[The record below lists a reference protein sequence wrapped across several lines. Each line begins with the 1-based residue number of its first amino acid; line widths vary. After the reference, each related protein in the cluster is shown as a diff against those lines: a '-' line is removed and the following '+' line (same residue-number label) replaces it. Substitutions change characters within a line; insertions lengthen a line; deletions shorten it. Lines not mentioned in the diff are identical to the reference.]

1 MTPSRT
7 FTAAALALALGALA
21 ARDAR
26 ADDKTFGLGVVVGE
40 PTGATAEIVFG
51 PKTSLDLALGVELF
65 HDRDLYFRLDFLFR
79 LVEFHESSLTIPLYL
94 GIGAFLWDHD
104 RNRDDDDLHLGPRVP
119 FGVALEFSTVPIQIF
134 FEIAL
139 RIIFFDHG
147 GDDQVDADL
156 SGALGF
162 RYYF

>member
-1 MTPSRT
+1 MTRSLPY
-7 FTAAALALALGALA
+7 ALAFVLTLLA
-21 ARDAR
+21 APDAR
-26 ADDKTFGLGVVVGE
+26 AEGKDFGLGVVVGE
-40 PTGATAEIVFG
+40 PTGATGEIVFG
-51 PKTSLDLALGVELF
+51 PRTSLDLALGVELF

-79 LVEFHESSLTIPLYL
+79 LIEFHENTITIPLYL

-104 RNRDDDDLHLGPRVP
+104 RGDRADDDLHAGPRVP
-119 FGVALEFSTVPIQIF
+119 FGVALEFSTIPIQFF
-134 FEIAL
+134 FEVAL
-139 RIIFFDHG
+139 RLIFFDHG